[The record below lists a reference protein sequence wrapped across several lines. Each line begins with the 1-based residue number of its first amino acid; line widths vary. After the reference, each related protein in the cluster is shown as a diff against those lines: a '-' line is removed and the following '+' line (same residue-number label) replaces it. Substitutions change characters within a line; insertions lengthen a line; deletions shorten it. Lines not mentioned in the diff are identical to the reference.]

1 MLTLICGAK
10 GSGKTSRIID
20 KANKDV
26 NAAKGDCIY
35 VSDTE
40 RYMYDLDRNVKLV
53 DVGQYGIDGDA
64 FGPFVFGVMAG
75 RSDLTNLYIDGVSRI
90 TGKSPADLEGF
101 YTKLAEISERDS
113 IAVVATVSAAA
124 DDLPDYLMKYKII

>member
-40 RYMYDLDRNVKLV
+40 RYMYDLDRRVKIV
-53 DVGQYGIDGDA
+53 DVGQYGIDGGA
-64 FGPFVFGVMAG
+64 FGAFVCGVMAG

-90 TGKSPADLEGF
+90 TGKSPKELEAF
-101 YTKLAEISERDS
+101 YTKIAELAERDS
-113 IAVVATVSAAA
+113 IAVVATVSAAE
-124 DDLPDYLMKYKII
+124 DELPDYLMKYKII